1 MPNLQ
6 TIPRTVVRTY
16 LQAARLP
23 LTAAEQ
29 LFKKSDADD
38 WAPTL
43 AFETLE
49 AEVLQFVGN
58 AIKDEELVQQGR
70 LIAAKVAQLQKAAE
84 LEVEAEAK
92 RARAD
97 AEFRARTEADA
108 KAHARVEE
116 QADQREA
123 AIAADKARKQRE
135 ADEKARQ
142 QAEAA
147 RKIEAAQQKQL
158 TKQER
163 AAAKSRIAAE
173 QQVIADERKA
183 LAAEEQVLDLDAA
196 LETTK
201 AIRKAK

>member
-6 TIPRTVVRTY
+6 TLPRTVVRTY

-29 LFKKSDADD
+29 IFGKTETED

-43 AFETLE
+43 AFESLE
-49 AEVLQFVGN
+49 AEVLRFLGG
-58 AIKDEELVQQGR
+58 ALKDDELVQQGR
-70 LIAAKVAQLQKAAE
+70 LGKAKVAQLKKAAE
-84 LEVEAEAK
+84 LSAEAEA
-92 RARAD
+92 RRVEAD
-97 AEFRARTEADA
+97 AEYRDR
-108 KAHARVEE
+108 K
-116 QADQREA
+116 QADEAARKRIEAQADEREA
-123 AIAADKARKQRE
+123 AIASEKARKQRE
-135 ADEKARQ
+135 ADEKARK

-147 RKIEAAQQKQL
+147 SKIDAAAQKQL

-163 AAAKSRIAAE
+163 AAAKTRITAE
-173 QQVIADERKA
+173 QRAITEERKA

-201 AIRKAK
+201 AIRKSK

>member
-29 LFKKSDADD
+29 VFNKTQTED

-49 AEVLQFVGN
+49 AQVLELAGN
-58 AIKDEELVQQGR
+58 ALNDEELRQQGR
-70 LIAAKVAQLQKAAE
+70 LVRAKVAQLKKAAE
-84 LEVEAEAK
+84 LEGQAEAK
-92 RARAD
+92 RAEAD
-97 AEFRARTEADA
+97 AEYRDRKRSDEQARQ
-108 KAHARVEE
+108 RVEQ

-123 AIAADKARKQRE
+123 AIKAEKARKKRE
-135 ADEKARQ
+135 ADEKARAK
-142 QAEAA
+142 AETS

-163 AAAKSRIAAE
+163 AASKTRITAE
-173 QQVIADERKA
+173 QEAIAEERKA

>member
-29 LFKKSDADD
+29 VFNKRQSED

-49 AEVLQFVGN
+49 AQVLELAGN
-58 AIKDEELVQQGR
+58 ALNDEELRQQGR
-70 LIAAKVAQLQKAAE
+70 LVRAKVAQLKKAAE
-84 LEVEAEAK
+84 LEAEAAAK
-92 RARAD
+92 RAEAD
-97 AEFRARTEADA
+97 AEYRDRKRADEQART
-108 KAHARVEE
+108 RVEQ
-116 QADQREA
+116 QADEREA
-123 AIAADKARKQRE
+123 AITAEKARKQRG
-135 ADEKARQ
+135 ADERARK

-147 RKIEAAQQKQL
+147 RKGEAAQHKQL
-158 TKQER
+158 SKQER
-163 AAAKSRIAAE
+163 AAAKTRIAAE
-173 QQVIADERKA
+173 QAAVADERKA

-196 LETTK
+196 LATTK
-201 AIRKAK
+201 AARKAK

>member
-29 LFKKSDADD
+29 LFNKTETED

-49 AEVLQFVGN
+49 AEVLHFAGN
-58 AIKDEELVQQGR
+58 ALNDEELRQQGR
-70 LIAAKVAQLQKAAE
+70 LVRAKVAQLKKAAE
-84 LEVEAEAK
+84 LEAEAEAK
-92 RARAD
+92 RAEAD
-97 AEFRARTEADA
+97 AEYRDRKRADEQARQ
-108 KAHARVEE
+108 RVEQ
-116 QADQREA
+116 QADERET
-123 AIAADKARKQRE
+123 AIKAEKARKKRE
-135 ADEKARQ
+135 ADEKARK
-142 QAEAA
+142 QADSA
-147 RKIEAAQQKQL
+147 RKIEAAQQKQV

-163 AAAKSRIAAE
+163 AAAKTRIAAE
-173 QQVIADERKA
+173 QDVIAEERKA

-196 LETTK
+196 LQTTK
-201 AIRKAK
+201 AIRKSK

>member
-16 LQAARLP
+16 LQAARFP

-29 LFKKSDADD
+29 LFNKTETED

-58 AIKDEELVQQGR
+58 ALKDEELVQQGR
-70 LIAAKVAQLQKAAE
+70 LVAAKVAQLKKAAE
-84 LEVEAEAK
+84 LEAEAEAK
-92 RARAD
+92 RAEAD
-97 AEFRARTEADA
+97 AEFQARKQADA
-108 KAHARVEE
+108 KARQRVEE

-123 AIAADKARKQRE
+123 AVRAEKARKKRE
-135 ADEKARQ
+135 ADEKARAK
-142 QAEAA
+142 AEAA
-147 RKIEAAQQKQL
+147 RKIEAAQEKQL

-163 AAAKSRIAAE
+163 AAAKARITAE
-173 QQVIADERKA
+173 QQVIAEERRA

>member
-29 LFKKSDADD
+29 VFNKTQTED

-49 AEVLQFVGN
+49 AQVLELAGN
-58 AIKDEELVQQGR
+58 ALNDEELRQQGR
-70 LIAAKVAQLQKAAE
+70 LVRAKVAQLKKAAE
-84 LEVEAEAK
+84 LEAEAAAK
-92 RARAD
+92 RAEAD
-97 AEFRARTEADA
+97 AEYRDRKRADEQAR
-108 KAHARVEE
+108 ARVEE

-123 AIAADKARKQRE
+123 AIKAEKARKKRE
-135 ADEKARQ
+135 ADEKARAK
-142 QAEAA
+142 AETS

-163 AAAKSRIAAE
+163 AAAKTRITAE
-173 QQVIADERKA
+173 QQAIAEERKA

-201 AIRKAK
+201 AVRKAR

>member
-29 LFKKSDADD
+29 LFNKTETED

-49 AEVLQFVGN
+49 AEVLQFLGN
-58 AIKDEELVQQGR
+58 ALKDEELVQQGR
-70 LIAAKVAQLQKAAE
+70 LVAAKVAQLKKAAE
-84 LEVEAEAK
+84 LEATAEAK
-92 RARAD
+92 RAEAD
-97 AEFRARTEADA
+97 AEFRQRKQADEQARQ
-108 KAHARVEE
+108 RVEQ

-123 AIAADKARKQRE
+123 AIKAEKARKKRE
-135 ADEKARQ
+135 ADEKARA
-142 QAEAA
+142 QAETA

-163 AAAKSRIAAE
+163 AAAKTRITAE
-173 QQVIADERKA
+173 QQVVAEERKA

>member
-29 LFKKSDADD
+29 LFKKTDADD

-49 AEVLQFVGN
+49 GEVLHFLGN
-58 AIKDEELVQQGR
+58 ALNDEELRQQGR
-70 LIAAKVAQLQKAAE
+70 LVRAKVAQLKKAAE
-84 LEVEAEAK
+84 LEAEAEAK
-92 RARAD
+92 RA
-97 AEFRARTEADA
+97 EADA
-108 KAHARVEE
+108 VYRDRKRADEQARQRVEQ
-116 QADQREA
+116 QADQREH
-123 AIAADKARKQRE
+123 AIKAEKARKKQE
-135 ADEKARQ
+135 ADEKARK

-147 RKIEAAQQKQL
+147 RKVETAQQKQL

-163 AAAKSRIAAE
+163 AAAKTRIAAE
-173 QQVIADERKA
+173 QRVIAEERKA

-196 LETTK
+196 LQTTK

>member
-6 TIPRTVVRTY
+6 TFPRTVVRTY

-29 LFKKSDADD
+29 LFRKSETED

-43 AFETLE
+43 VFESVE

-58 AIKDEELVQQGR
+58 ALKDEELVQQGR
-70 LIAAKVAQLQKAAE
+70 LVAAKVAQLKKAAE
-84 LEVEAEAK
+84 LEAEAEVK
-92 RARAD
+92 RAEAD
-97 AEFRARTEADA
+97 AEFRQRKQADA
-108 KAHARVEE
+108 KARERVEE

-123 AIAADKARKQRE
+123 AIKAEKARKQRE
-135 ADEKARQ
+135 ADEKARK
-142 QAEAA
+142 QAESA

-163 AAAKSRIAAE
+163 AAAKTRITAE
-173 QQVIADERKA
+173 QKVIAEERRA